1 MRIKHKINHKHRS
14 SRKNKMK
21 ITKMRKISNHKLKI
35 SKHRLKINKHNL
47 KTSKEK
53 MKINRLVKILKHN
66 KMLIK
71 MKIFE
76 LLFIN
81 DSYGYIN

>member
-1 MRIKHKINHKHRS
+1 MRINHKINNKHS
-14 SRKNKMK
+14 SSKKNKMK
-21 ITKMRKISNHKLKI
+21 ITKMRKISNNKQKI

-47 KTSKEK
+47 KTNKEK
-53 MKINRLVKILKHN
+53 MKINQLIKILKHN

-76 LLFIN
+76 L
-81 DSYGYIN
+81 